1 MLWDMAKFI
10 NGKHTTVRLGAAT
23 ATKLREIQL
32 DQVQARWCKPL
43 TLEQIVAA
51 LIERE
56 HRRRKI
62 GIEK

>member
-1 MLWDMAKFI
+1 MIPGMAKFI
-10 NGKHTTVRLGAAT
+10 VGKHTTVRIAAQT

-32 DQVQARWCKPL
+32 DHAQARHPQSM